1 MAQTNNTILGRIMLL
16 LAGAA
21 LLCYISQ
28 VNYLFFHAAI
38 EGFSVIVAVLVNVLA
53 TRTYAYSK
61 NNLLLYYGQA
71 LMIIGAIDFLHMLA
85 YHGMGVMQVTGA
97 DAATQLWIA
106 GSILSGATFL
116 FAPLFVKRKI
126 PQGVVPVVYGLAAA
140 VMIWAILCSKTFP
153 SCFIEGV
160 GLTSFKIGAEYAVI
174 AASIAGMVWMSQVK
188 STLPQDLYNS
198 LMWAMAT
205 SVFSG
210 LCFTF
215 YTDVYGFANFVGHI
229 LKLVSYCLIFR
240 GVVLRGLD
248 APYEVI
254 FAELQ
259 RSAVLD
265 ALTGIHNRAG
275 FIQLCKEEMTATK
288 ERGGTLGLLMLD
300 LDKFKRVN
308 DTYGH
313 IAGDSVL
320 KQFANILRTSIKDS
334 DVAARLGGDEFVILL
349 KDVDDEELE
358 AVVHRVRWRV
368 KSWTQASEVAS
379 GLDVSIGGAIWAP
392 GMSRELDA
400 LLCAADEKM
409 YEEKES
415 KKKRAQS
422 PSPGQ

>member
-1 MAQTNNTILGRIMLL
+1 MAQSSNATLKRAAVS

-21 LLCYISQ
+21 LLYYISQ
-28 VNYLFFHAAI
+28 VNYLFFHTAI

-61 NNLLLYYGQA
+61 NHLLLYYGQA
-71 LMIIGAIDFLHMLA
+71 LMIVSVVDFLHMLA
-85 YHGMGVMQVTGA
+85 YRGMGVMQVTGA

-116 FAPLFVKRKI
+116 FAPLFVKRKL
-126 PQGVVPVVYGLAAA
+126 PQGVVPAVYGLAAGI
-140 VMIWAILCSKTFP
+140 MIWAILCSRTFP

-174 AASIAGMVWMSQVK
+174 AASAAGMVWMSRAK
-188 STLPQDLYNS
+188 STLAHDLYNS
-198 LMWAMAT
+198 LMWAMAV
-205 SVFSG
+205 SIFSG

-215 YTDVYGFANFVGHI
+215 YTDVYGFMNFVGHI
-229 LKLVSYCLIFR
+229 LKLASYFLIFR

-254 FAELQ
+254 FAELK

-265 ALTGIHNRAG
+265 GLTGIYNRVG
-275 FIQLCKEEMTATK
+275 FMQLSKEEMSAA
-288 ERGGTLGLLMLD
+288 EESGVTLGLLMLD

-313 IAGDSVL
+313 LAGDDVL
-320 KQFANILRTSIKDS
+320 KQFANILRASVKAS
-334 DVAARLGGDEFVILL
+334 DIAARLGGDEFVILL
-349 KDVDDEELE
+349 KDVNEEE
-358 AVVHRVRWRV
+358 MKAAVDRVRRRV

-392 GMSRELDA
+392 GMSREIDA
-400 LLCAADEKM
+400 LLRAADEKM
-409 YEEKES
+409 YEEKEA
-415 KKKRAQS
+415 KAQS
-422 PSPGQ
+422 LSPGQ